1 MLPFDHAVIS
11 VMDDLDGAAALYSR
25 LGFTLTPRGHHT
37 VGSINHTM
45 VFSGNYLELL
55 GYAPGERE
63 KRAEMWAY
71 PRGLTGLAVR
81 TANAAELYG
90 EMRAAGIPLEEL
102 KHISRPVEIDGA
114 SAHAHVR
121 ASTFQIDRRETGNGR
136 IFVCQHDTPE
146 LIWRKG
152 FDNHAN
158 GVTGIAAATM
168 IADDPAHLLGLLSS
182 VPGLERGN
190 DSVACA
196 GSTTLRVMTPQ
207 TASRALGVGE
217 DLPGLAGKPMRM
229 VALDLDC
236 PSLER
241 VATLLSGNGVP
252 FRRGEG
258 CVLVAPDAAGGLILR
273 FVAA

>member
-55 GYAPGERE
+55 GSAPGERE

-71 PRGLTGLAVR
+71 PRGLTGLSLR
-81 TANAAELYG
+81 TAKAAQLYG
-90 EMRAAGIPLEEL
+90 DMRAAGIPLEEL
-102 KHISRPVEIDGA
+102 RHISRPVEIDGVI
-114 SAHAHVR
+114 AHVG

-146 LIWRKG
+146 LIWLKG

-182 VPGLERGN
+182 VPGLKAGA
-190 DSVACA
+190 DSVECA
-196 GSTTLRVMTPQ
+196 GSTTLRVMTP
-207 TASRALGVGE
+207 AAAARAFADDG

-229 VALDLDC
+229 VALDLRC
-236 PSLER
+236 PSLDR
-241 VATLLSGNGVP
+241 VATVLSASDVP
-252 FRRGEG
+252 FRRDGA
-258 CVLVAPDAAGGLILR
+258 CVSVAADTAYGLILR